1 MARGAPATQVSDS
14 RLGVVVALTAA
25 PVDGDI
31 VSAATGDL
39 SAGGPSYYARVANG
53 SGGSINVTLVN
64 PQTLYG
70 DDVADRVVAV
80 AAGATRDIPLPSSFR
95 QDPGATDGGIDVAGK
110 ILVNYSSV
118 TTVTRGIVRY

>member
-1 MARGAPATQVSDS
+1 MARSAPTTQVSDS
-14 RLGVVVALTAA
+14 RTGVAVALTAA

-31 VSAATGDL
+31 VAAATGDL
-39 SAGGPSYYARVANG
+39 AAGGSTYYARVANG

-70 DDVADRVVAV
+70 DDVVDRVVAV
-80 AAGATRDIPLPSSFR
+80 AAGATRDIPLPASFR
-95 QDPGATDGGIDVAGK
+95 QPAGTMDAGIDVGDK
-110 ILVNYSSV
+110 ILINYSAV

>member
-1 MARGAPATQVSDS
+1 MARGTPTTQVSDP
-14 RLGVVVALTAA
+14 RTGAVVALTAA
-25 PVDGDI
+25 PADGDI
-31 VSAATGDL
+31 VAAATGDL
-39 SAGGPSYYARVANG
+39 AAGGPTYYARVANG

-80 AAGATRDIPLPSSFR
+80 AAGVTRDIPLPASFR
-95 QDPGATDGGIDVAGK
+95 QDLGTMDVGIDVGNK
-110 ILVNYSSV
+110 ILINYSSV

>member
-1 MARGAPATQVSDS
+1 MARGTPTTQVSDS
-14 RLGVVVALTAA
+14 RTGVVVALTAA

-31 VSAATGDL
+31 IAPAAGDL
-39 SAGGPSYYARVANG
+39 LAGGTTYYNRVANG

-80 AAGATRDIPLPSSFR
+80 AAGATRDIPLPASFR
-95 QDPGATDGGIDVAGK
+95 QDVGTMDGGIDVGNK
-110 ILVNYSSV
+110 LLVNYSAV